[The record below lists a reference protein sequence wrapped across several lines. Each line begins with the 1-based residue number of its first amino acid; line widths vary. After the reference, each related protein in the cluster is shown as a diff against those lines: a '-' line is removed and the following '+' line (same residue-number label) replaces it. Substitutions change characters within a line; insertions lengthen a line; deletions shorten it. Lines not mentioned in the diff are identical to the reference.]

1 MIDKILKKAIEL
13 NASDIHITVGRPPLV
28 RINGE
33 LIELGKEIVNADL
46 SEKLALELLSNPQL
60 RELDIEGEIDFA
72 ITIANVGRLRANIYK
87 QKDNFTIAL
96 RIIGQKIPKLEDL
109 NLPDVLKE
117 LSLKRSG
124 LVLVTGPTGSGKSTT
139 LAAMIDYINRNRNC
153 HILTLED
160 PVEFIHEHKNGIIN
174 QREIGRDTKA
184 YNKGLKAAL
193 RQDPDVI
200 LIGEMRDIDTIAT
213 AITAAETGHLVL
225 STLHTTGAVNGVN
238 RIIDVFPGNQQQQIK
253 LQLSS
258 VLGAIISQNL
268 IKRSDNQGR
277 ELALEIL
284 VNNGAVSNLIRE
296 GKTQQILTV
305 IQTGLKQGMITMEK
319 SVEILVNEGKIS
331 KEIAKE
337 YLINSY

>member
-1 MIDKILKKAIEL
+1 MLGYR
-13 NASDIHITVGRPPLV
+13 NSHVG
-28 RINGE
+28 G
-33 LIELGKEIVNADL
+33 
-46 SEKLALELLSNPQL
+46 
-60 RELDIEGEIDFA
+60 
-72 ITIANVGRLRANIYK
+72 
-87 QKDNFTIAL
+87 
-96 RIIGQKIPKLEDL
+96 
-109 NLPDVLKE
+109 
-117 LSLKRSG
+117 
-124 LVLVTGPTGSGKSTT
+124 
-139 LAAMIDYINRNRNC
+139 
-153 HILTLED
+153 HILTIED